1 MLKKVLSLLLLFI
14 PLSLFISCNDGFPFE
29 SEMWA
34 KGHSGGGRS
43 GPSEIIV
50 KADSAAKTYNE
61 FVPEPDPPFTY
72 TYSPDPLPEGVSLT
86 GELTRDP
93 GESEGTYVIRQG
105 TVKLTGI
112 NASKYTIKYI
122 SNVFYINY

>member
-1 MLKKVLSLLLLFI
+1 MHKKILVLLLLFI
-14 PLSLFISCNDGFPFE
+14 SLSLFISCNDGFPFV

-34 KGHSGGGRS
+34 KGHSGGDKS

-50 KADSAAKTYNE
+50 KADSAAKSLNDS
-61 FVPEPDPPFTY
+61 DPPFTY
-72 TYSPDPLPEGVSLT
+72 TYSPDPLPDGVSLT
-86 GELTRDP
+86 GELSRDP
-93 GESEGTYVIRQG
+93 GEIAGSYVIRQG